1 MKWVIVDK
9 CTVHTMLL
17 VWFKKGNHPVKTRWL
32 YCVECPQYIIRLE
45 ALPFGH
51 NTPRLQTDRQTT
63 VRCHRANRFTNKNQL
78 IAKHN
83 MTYVNVS
90 HLGFPRKVPPRVLSH
105 LTFVAN
111 HPTTST
117 MTHFRYLLLHW
128 LHHKTTLLALFPCHS
143 HFWQF
148 SYLP

>member
-1 MKWVIVDK
+1 MAVLCGMPTIHYSAGSPTIWSQY
-9 CTVHTMLL
+9 T
-17 VWFKKGNHPVKTRWL
+17 KT
-32 YCVECPQYIIRLE
+32 
-45 ALPFGH
+45 
-51 NTPRLQTDRQTT
+51 TDRQTT

-128 LHHKTTLLALFPCHS
+128 LHHKTTLLALFPVIRFLAIFLTYDVHRVSTKFAVRSNVILSHS
-143 HFWQF
+143 
-148 SYLP
+148 